1 MADEIVAVNNQ
12 SNVLGGIYSSVNAD
26 TQEER
31 LAIYDAVSNAASLDD
46 VIGTVL
52 HISNIIM
59 QPVEMTD
66 AKTGEITERYRIVL
80 IDEVGTAYGC
90 VSSGV
95 ETSIRNLMAIVGP
108 APWEPALPLK
118 PVKKQGR
125 NGYKFTT
132 LVHVSE

>member
-1 MADEIVAVNNQ
+1 MSEEIVAVNSQ
-12 SNVLGGIYSSVNAD
+12 SNVLGGIYSSVNAE
-26 TQEER
+26 TQAER
-31 LAIYDAVSNAASLDD
+31 LAIYDAVSNAAPLDD

-52 HISNIIM
+52 HVSNIIM

-80 IDEVGTAYGC
+80 IDEDGTAYGC

-108 APWEPALPLK
+108 APWEPALLLK

-132 LVHVSE
+132 LVHVS